1 MRWIVLLIFSLL
13 FLGCIQNVVTEENSP
28 QNATVNTAEL
38 KRLIIENPNEYLY
51 PFDGFSYDNIR
62 VDVEGYYIYV
72 TAKCSELE
80 GEDTYLF
87 VNDNGTLILKSY
99 CLEALPES
107 VKLEAV
113 SIAMSNETI
122 AKNANGVVTVRRIL
136 PQTSAKFYEP
146 KELFSVTWHGDK
158 MVSALVDLDEKN
170 VVSVWIGH

>member
-1 MRWIVLLIFSLL
+1 MRLAILLLIPIL
-13 FLGCIQNVVTEENSP
+13 FLGCVFHNNAKNVNSSSALES
-28 QNATVNTAEL
+28 Q
-38 KRLIIENPNEYLY
+38 IIKNPDDYLY
-51 PFDGFSYDNIR
+51 PFDGFSYDN
-62 VDVEGYYIYV
+62 VSVKVEGNYIYV

-107 VKLEAV
+107 VKLEAI

-122 AKNANGVVTVRRIL
+122 SKNANGIVTVRRIL

-146 KELFSVTWHGDK
+146 KELFSVTWHGSR
-158 MVSALVDLDEKN
+158 MVSALVDLEEGK
-170 VVSVWIGH
+170 VVRVWIK

>member
-51 PFDGFSYDNIR
+51 PFDGFSYDNIS
-62 VDVEGYYIYV
+62 VDVEGCYIYV
-72 TAKCSELE
+72 TAKCFELE

-113 SIAMSNETI
+113 SLAMSNETV

-146 KELFSVTWHGDK
+146 KELFSVTWHGDRI
-158 MVSALVDLDEKN
+158 VSALVDLDEKR
-170 VVSVWIGH
+170 VVKVWLS

>member
-13 FLGCIQNVVTEENSP
+13 FLGCIQNVVTEENSS

-38 KRLIIENPNEYLY
+38 KRLIMERPNEYLY
-51 PFDGFSYDNIR
+51 PFDGFSYDN
-62 VDVEGYYIYV
+62 VSVEVEGCYIYI

-113 SIAMSNETI
+113 SIAMSNETV

-136 PQTSAKFYEP
+136 PQTSAKFYKP
-146 KELFSVTWHGDK
+146 KELFSVTWHGDRI
-158 MVSALVDLDEKN
+158 VSALVDLDEER
-170 VVSVWIGH
+170 VVKVWLG